1 MDAEAIE
8 ILREIRDEA
17 RQTNAR
23 LDQTNARL
31 DQVVVRLDGLD
42 SGMRELAV
50 QQRFVVRYVKAI
62 SERDACLD
70 DEVSDLRRRLERL
83 EARLDP
89 PPP

>member
-31 DQVVVRLDGLD
+31 DQVVGRLDGLD
-42 SGMRELAV
+42 SAMRELGV

-62 SERDACLD
+62 SERETRLD
-70 DEVSDLRRRLERL
+70 DELSELRLRVELI

-89 PPP
+89 SPP